1 MRPEFLG
8 HFLRAFYLSERPGA
22 VTELLRGL
30 REALAPEM
38 VPGNPAISIH
48 LNAWRDG
55 FAPGTSRWRCKDGWK
70 DCSPYIA
77 TSNVPCTDRGSNKN
91 ALS

>member
-30 REALAPEM
+30 REALAPEKS
-38 VPGNPAISIH
+38 PSYPAGLPSNSIAGPD
-48 LNAWRDG
+48 LL
-55 FAPGTSRWRCKDGWK
+55 PGTKHQVRQEDSGRTKR
-70 DCSPYIA
+70 
-77 TSNVPCTDRGSNKN
+77 
-91 ALS
+91 LSI

>member
-38 VPGNPAISIH
+38 VPSNPAISIH
-48 LNAWRDG
+48 LNSIHLMAGRICARDIS
-55 FAPGTSRWRCKDGWK
+55 T
-70 DCSPYIA
+70 
-77 TSNVPCTDRGSNKN
+77 
-91 ALS
+91 AL

>member
-30 REALAPEM
+30 REALAPEK
-38 VPGNPAISIH
+38 GHPASPQ
-48 LNAWRDG
+48 LLPAFLSGR
-55 FAPGTSRWRCKDGWK
+55 FAPAEDISTA
-70 DCSPYIA
+70 P
-77 TSNVPCTDRGSNKN
+77 
-91 ALS
+91 

>member
-30 REALAPEM
+30 REALAPEN
-38 VPGNPAISIH
+38 GAQH
-48 LNAWRDG
+48 LPQLFGCFPLRQV
-55 FAPGTSRWRCKDGWK
+55 
-70 DCSPYIA
+70 CSPEDISTA
-77 TSNVPCTDRGSNKN
+77 PQEGRSG
-91 ALS
+91 LSIYNGAMRNCAMHR